1 MIFSMKVIRTILG
14 QIRKA
19 DQKFSFFHEKDR
31 IMIGVSGGKDS
42 MVLLYALNQYRRFN
56 CANFEIVPAIL
67 DLGFPGF
74 DASEMKKYVGK
85 LGLELHVIDSKEV
98 YQILKM
104 QQKDAS
110 HLPCSIC
117 SRMKKAA
124 INNVA
129 KDLGCNKVAFAHH
142 GDDAV
147 ETLMM
152 NQIFG
157 GRIATFQPKMYLERS
172 GIEFIRPL
180 ILCHEDMIEKCAK
193 EEHIPVYPSHCP
205 NDGNTM
211 RAEMK
216 QLLKEI
222 YHKYPMA
229 KKNYFSML
237 ENYEKE
243 VLYYQDYYFK
253 IERKDLSLHPVISAN
268 DALLEQRIRAKV
280 NCVNFDEDRQRY
292 IVYKINKPIG
302 VLSMKTTSNSRLIC
316 DLEFLHESK
325 KYREIIIKY
334 LESTLEH
341 FDLADAVLL
350 SKSNYTDFY
359 KKLGYKKAHQGGL
372 IKYLK

>member
-1 MIFSMKVIRTILG
+1 MIFSMKTIRAILG

-19 DQKFSFFHEKDR
+19 DQKFSFFNEKDR
-31 IMIGVSGGKDS
+31 IMVGVSGGKDS
-42 MVLLYALNQYRRFN
+42 MVLLYALNHYKNFN
-56 CANFEIVPAIL
+56 CVNFEIIPAIL

-74 DASEMKKYVGK
+74 DASEMVKFIES
-85 LGLELHVIDSKEV
+85 LGLKLHVVDSKEV
-98 YQILKM
+98 YQILKT
-104 QQKDAS
+104 QQKDAP

-129 KDLGCNKVAFAHH
+129 HELRCNKVAFAHH

-157 GRIATFQPKMYLERS
+157 GRFATFQPKMYLERS

-180 ILCHEDMIEKCAK
+180 ILCHEDQIARCAK
-193 EEHIPVYPSHCP
+193 EEHIPVFPSHCP

-216 QLLKEI
+216 KMLKEI
-222 YHKYPMA
+222 YSKYPMA
-229 KKNYFSML
+229 KKNFFSML
-237 ENYEKE
+237 ENHEKE
-243 VLYYQDYYFK
+243 VLYYQDFFYK
-253 IERKDLSLHPVISAN
+253 IERKDLSLHPVLTVKDS
-268 DALLEQRIRAKV
+268 LLEQQLRSKLKI
-280 NCVNFDEDRQRY
+280 NNFDDDRERFIIY
-292 IVYKINKPIG
+292 HVNKPIG
-302 VLSMKTTSNSRLIC
+302 VLSMKITSNSRLIC
-316 DLEFLHESK
+316 DLEFVRESK
-325 KYREIIIKY
+325 KNRENIIKY

-341 FDLADAVLL
+341 FDLAESVILE
-350 SKSNYTDFY
+350 KSNHTEFY
-359 KKLGYKKAHQGGL
+359 KTLGYKKARQGGL